1 MFSEFILEFR
11 EFLVREVSDENLDF
25 YMEVEAYKKMK
36 PMKQA
41 KTAIIIYNKYLKVDA
56 DREASEVI
64 YLHLCFSR
72 SYQGLFMD
80 FTKICFVCR
89 K

>member
-1 MFSEFILEFR
+1 
-11 EFLVREVSDENLDF
+11 VREVSDENLDF

-56 DREASEVI
+56 DREVSKVI
-64 YLHLCFSR
+64 YLRLYFSR
-72 SYQGLFMD
+72 IYQGVIYGF
-80 FTKICFVCR
+80 R
-89 K
+89 

>member
-1 MFSEFILEFR
+1 M
-11 EFLVREVSDENLDF
+11 REVSDENLDF

-56 DREASEVI
+56 DREVSKVI
-64 YLHLCFSR
+64 YLHLYFSR
-72 SYQGLFMD
+72 TYQGVIYWF
-80 FTKICFVCR
+80 R
-89 K
+89 

>member
-1 MFSEFILEFR
+1 M
-11 EFLVREVSDENLDF
+11 REVSDENLDF

-56 DREASEVI
+56 DREVSKVISLRLYFSRIYQGVI
-64 YLHLCFSR
+64 YGFR
-72 SYQGLFMD
+72 
-80 FTKICFVCR
+80 
-89 K
+89 

>member
-1 MFSEFILEFR
+1 
-11 EFLVREVSDENLDF
+11 VREVSDENLDF

-56 DREASEVI
+56 DREVSKVISLRLYFSRIYQGVI
-64 YLHLCFSR
+64 YGFR
-72 SYQGLFMD
+72 
-80 FTKICFVCR
+80 
-89 K
+89 